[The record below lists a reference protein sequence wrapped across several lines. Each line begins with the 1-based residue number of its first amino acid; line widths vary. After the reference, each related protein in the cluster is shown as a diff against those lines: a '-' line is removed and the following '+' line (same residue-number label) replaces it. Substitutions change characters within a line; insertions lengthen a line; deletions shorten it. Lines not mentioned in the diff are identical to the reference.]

1 LIEYND
7 GGRRLG
13 FAEPARVRSV
23 VTKDWRYS
31 VYRDQDWGE
40 LYDLKSDP
48 KETNNLWDDPAQ
60 TKTRAYFAERL
71 NNHLIAQ
78 MDESPLSDRIA

>member
-1 LIEYND
+1 MIEYND

-23 VTKDWRYS
+23 VTKDWRYT

-40 LYDLKSDP
+40 LYDLTSDP
-48 KETNNLWDDPAQ
+48 KETNNLWDDPAHA
-60 TKTRAYFAERL
+60 KTRAYFAERL
-71 NNHLIAQ
+71 NHHLIAQ